1 VTSGV
6 LRLICVEC
14 IPLPGNLWAVGHGV
28 DLLGPSYEAD
38 PSPSWRYSP
47 SGSGRAS
54 LMSLWARQVRGVL
67 PVQIRPVV
75 APTSS
80 GMPGLDG
87 RIDAGERGQ
96 RHRTPGA
103 YRCRGCRPNLD
114 GDGVQRAQ
122 AVIVAPAAQL
132 DSEVK
137 KLSISLSDRLVSSVL
152 L

>member
-1 VTSGV
+1 
-6 LRLICVEC
+6 
-14 IPLPGNLWAVGHGV
+14 
-28 DLLGPSYEAD
+28 
-38 PSPSWRYSP
+38 
-47 SGSGRAS
+47 
-54 LMSLWARQVRGVL
+54 MSLWARQVRGVL